1 MIVTP
6 FPCGRMGN
14 RLAFA
19 ANFVAHVEEHGGTYF
34 SPAFRPYNRYFEG
47 TRGLFFLR
55 YTSSKGPRPDGA
67 AKRRRLVA
75 VRTDGWFKRD
85 VEMDGADFLDL
96 ERRTRVLFCGVWLFR
111 DRTAFRKHADLL
123 RRFFRPVA
131 RWREPA
137 EACVAAAREGADRL
151 VAVHMRLTDYAK
163 FNNGAWFYAP
173 ADYRRWMEQT
183 AALHPGHTRFLVFS
197 DANPPVETFEGL
209 DWRRGPGHPVSDMTA
224 MSLCD
229 AILGPP
235 STFSG
240 WASFMGRVPRLQIKS
255 RDQVVREEEFVVPEA

>member
-6 FPCGRMGN
+6 LPCGRMGN
-14 RLAFA
+14 RISLAAHFI
-19 ANFVAHVEEHGGTYF
+19 AHVEEHGGTYLNL
-34 SPAFRPYNRYFEG
+34 AFQPYNRFFEG
-47 TRGLFFLR
+47 TRGRLFLR
-55 YTSSKGPRPDGA
+55 YVSSKGRKPDGA
-67 AKRRRLVA
+67 PRWRRPFA

-85 VEMDGADFLDL
+85 VDMGSPEFLDL
-96 ERRTRVLFCGVWLFR
+96 ERRAAVLFCGVWLFR
-111 DRTAFRKHADLL
+111 DKGSFRKHAAAI

-131 RWREPA
+131 KWREPA

-163 FNNGAWFYAP
+163 FNGGAWFYAP

-183 AALHPGHTRFLVFS
+183 AALHPGRTRFLLFS
-197 DANPPVETFEGL
+197 DAPIPAEAFDGL
-209 DWRRGPGHPVSDMTA
+209 DWRPGPLHPVSAQHA

-240 WASFMGRVPRLQIKS
+240 WASFMGRVARMEVKS
-255 RDQVVREEEFVVPEA
+255 RDQTVRLESFVSPQ

>member
-1 MIVTP
+1 
-6 FPCGRMGN
+6 MGN
-14 RLAFA
+14 RVSFA
-19 ANFVAHVEEHGGTYF
+19 AQFVAHVEEHGGTYF
-34 SPAFRPYNRYFEG
+34 NPAFRPFNRYFEG
-47 TRGLFFLR
+47 TRGRFFLR

-67 AKRRRLVA
+67 AKRRRLFA
-75 VRTDGWFKRD
+75 VRSDGWFKRE
-85 VEMDGADFLDL
+85 VAMDDAAFLGL
-96 ERRTRVLFCGVWLFR
+96 ERRARVLFCGVWLFR
-111 DRTAFRKHADLL
+111 DRAAFRKHADLL

-151 VAVHMRLTDYAK
+151 VAVHMRLGDYAK
-163 FNNGAWFYAP
+163 FNGGAWFYSP

-183 AALHPGHTRFLVFS
+183 AALDPGHVRFLVFS
-197 DANPPVETFEGL
+197 DAKPPVEAFDGL
-209 DWRRGPGHPVSDMTA
+209 DWRCVPGHPVSDMHA

-255 RDQVVREEEFVVPEA
+255 RDQVVRKEDFVVPEA